1 MTDRLDCHHTDS
13 LTHEQDLAVKS
24 FERVL
29 LNFRHHLVQL
39 EGDGS
44 RSEVVS
50 LKIRS
55 HFHRIQTAIL
65 PPLPGKLLRMCDL
78 LLNPFF
84 PPDKQVSNYQTGMA
98 LVAEVNAIVEDLVA
112 ATASFRLLRKTRND
126 PRRVP
131 DLEECRLC
139 GIAEANIVQ
148 LVTKLEQLLHRYSD
162 IISRS
167 SEGNTT
173 RMTMQWAQANR
184 DTHLLRGT
192 IDHTIR
198 WFELLDR
205 RVLHDDWHSMAQ
217 RTEGLLSFATDS
229 AKGSPVLRDYL
240 AVIKLSRIF
249 FVKMSRGVFEGNPLS
264 QMCLPELTT
273 LHRATRQIPD
283 EIAMFIREIQRDRP
297 IPGYW
302 EPRVY
307 DVADCFRRPIKILK
321 DFHQRPGVSVDS
333 HLSQESL
340 EDIRDWYE
348 LWDCQLIRATT
359 RFARIQHHV
368 DHLISDP

>member
-184 DTHLLRGT
+184 DTHLLRG
-192 IDHTIR
+192 
-198 WFELLDR
+198 
-205 RVLHDDWHSMAQ
+205 VLSIIPSD
-217 RTEGLLSFATDS
+217 GLSS
-229 AKGSPVLRDYL
+229 
-240 AVIKLSRIF
+240 
-249 FVKMSRGVFEGNPLS
+249 
-264 QMCLPELTT
+264 
-273 LHRATRQIPD
+273 
-283 EIAMFIREIQRDRP
+283 
-297 IPGYW
+297 
-302 EPRVY
+302 
-307 DVADCFRRPIKILK
+307 
-321 DFHQRPGVSVDS
+321 
-333 HLSQESL
+333 
-340 EDIRDWYE
+340 
-348 LWDCQLIRATT
+348 
-359 RFARIQHHV
+359 
-368 DHLISDP
+368 